1 MKIGIISDTHDDL
14 DSLRSAIRIFKR
26 ERITYLIYAGDF
38 VFPGVVDELKDLK
51 PELPNIRIIGVLG
64 NNDGEKLMLFKKFIE
79 IGAELNAE
87 FADIKISSSRFG
99 IYHGTNENLR
109 EAAIRSGIY
118 DVFIHGHTH
127 KRRNETIEIA
137 LKDDTVIKR
146 IQVLNPG
153 TAHRNFPN
161 IEKKIE
167 KIPSIIIYDTEDK
180 RYHFVNL
187 ITDEAIEEP
196 LKISRYCIS
205 KT

>member
-26 ERITYLIYAGDF
+26 ERITYLIHAGDF
-38 VFPGVVDELKDLK
+38 VFPGVVDELKGLK
-51 PELPNIRIIGVLG
+51 PELPNVRIIGVLG

-79 IGAELNAE
+79 ISAELNAE

-127 KRRNETIEIA
+127 KRRNETVEIA
-137 LKDDTVIKR
+137 LKNSEAVIRR

-153 TAHRNFPN
+153 TAHRDFPN

-167 KIPSIIIYDTEDK
+167 NVPSIIIYNTENK
-180 RYHFVNL
+180 KYHFVNL
-187 ITDEAIEEP
+187 ITDEPIEES
-196 LKISRYCIS
+196 LKISRYCI
-205 KT
+205 

>member
-14 DSLRSAIRIFKR
+14 YSLRLAIRIFKR
-26 ERITYLIYAGDF
+26 ERITYLIHPGDF
-38 VFPGVVDELKDLK
+38 VFPGVIDELKDLK
-51 PELPNIRIIGVLG
+51 DELPNVRIIGVLG

-137 LKDDTVIKR
+137 LKNGDTVIKR

-161 IEKKIE
+161 IETKIE
-167 KIPSIIIYDTEDK
+167 KIPSIIIYNTEDK
-180 RYHFVNL
+180 RYRFVNL
-187 ITDEAIEEP
+187 IMDELIEEP
-196 LKISRYCIS
+196 LKISRYCI
-205 KT
+205 

>member
-51 PELPNIRIIGVLG
+51 PELPNIRIIAVLG

-87 FADIKISSSRFG
+87 LA
-99 IYHGTNENLR
+99 
-109 EAAIRSGIY
+109 
-118 DVFIHGHTH
+118 
-127 KRRNETIEIA
+127 
-137 LKDDTVIKR
+137 DTVIKR
-146 IQVLNPG
+146 IRVLNPG

-205 KT
+205 

>member
-14 DSLRSAIRIFKR
+14 YCLRLAIRIFKR
-26 ERITYLIYAGDF
+26 ESITYLIHPGDF
-38 VFPGVVDELKDLK
+38 VFPGVIDELKDLK
-51 PELPNIRIIGVLG
+51 SELSNVRIIGILG

-127 KRRNETIEIA
+127 KRRNETVEIA
-137 LKDDTVIKR
+137 LNNDKIIK
-146 IQVLNPG
+146 IVQVLNPG
-153 TAHRNFPN
+153 TAHSNFPN

-167 KIPSIIIYDTEDK
+167 NIPSILIYNTDDK
-180 RYHFVNL
+180 
-187 ITDEAIEEP
+187 
-196 LKISRYCIS
+196 
-205 KT
+205 